1 MKETPVGF
9 SGQLTSPRP
18 ITLPNDFGKPIA
30 MTASLVA
37 EDIHFST
44 ATGLLT
50 VEKLYRTVQGRVGYG
65 IIAASGESRERR
77 AYTLDEQG
85 ETVICDNGAF
95 AVELPVDDLHELLAM
110 ALQAE
115 DAFKTVGEHAR
126 FSVAVNDE

>member
-1 MKETPVGF
+1 MNQTPDGF
-9 SGQLTSPRP
+9 SGLPTPARP
-18 ITLPNDFGKPIA
+18 VTLPNDFGNPIS

-44 ATGLLT
+44 ASGLLT
-50 VEKLYRTVQGRVGYG
+50 VEKLYRTAQGRVGYG

-85 ETVICDNGAF
+85 ETVVCDNGAY
-95 AVELPVDDLHELLAM
+95 AVELAVSELQELLCM

-115 DAFKTVGEHAR
+115 DALKTVGEHAQ
-126 FSVAVNDE
+126 FSLAVNDE

>member
-1 MKETPVGF
+1 MNSTPVGF
-9 SGQLTSPRP
+9 SGQPAAARP

-50 VEKLYRTVQGRVGYG
+50 VEKLYRTAQGRLGYG
-65 IIAASGESRERR
+65 IIAASGECRERR
-77 AYTLDEQG
+77 AYTLDDQG
-85 ETVICDNGAF
+85 ETVVCDNGAY
-95 AVELPVDDLHELLAM
+95 AVELPVDDLYELLAM

-115 DAFKTVGEHAR
+115 DALKTVGEHAQ
-126 FSVAVNDE
+126 FSVAVNED

>member
-1 MKETPVGF
+1 MNQTPTGF
-9 SGQLTSPRP
+9 SGQPTPARP

-44 ATGLLT
+44 STGLLT
-50 VEKLYRTVQGRVGYG
+50 VEKLYRTAQGRVGYG

-85 ETVICDNGAF
+85 ETVVCDNGAF
-95 AVELPVDDLHELLAM
+95 TVELPVCDLHELLCM

-115 DAFKTVGEHAR
+115 DVLKTVGEHAQ
-126 FSVAVNDE
+126 FSTAVNED

>member
-1 MKETPVGF
+1 MNETLVGF
-9 SGQLTSPRP
+9 TGLPTSVRP
-18 ITLPNDFGKPIA
+18 VTLPNDFGNPIA
-30 MTASLVA
+30 LTASLVA

-50 VEKLYRTVQGRVGYG
+50 VEKLYRTAQGRVGYG

-85 ETVICDNGAF
+85 ETVVCDNGAY
-95 AVELPVDDLHELLAM
+95 AVELPVGDLHELLCM

-115 DAFKTVGEHAR
+115 DALKTVGEHAQ
-126 FSVAVNDE
+126 FSAAVNED